1 MNLSLLTGRK
11 NALFSVSCTQINGD
25 GILLQV
31 ITVTSHSCTW
41 TITVPHSQK
50 PLKKL

>member
-11 NALFSVSCTQINGD
+11 NALFSLSCTKSINGD

-31 ITVTSHSCTW
+31 ITVTSHLA
-41 TITVPHSQK
+41 PGQ
-50 PLKKL
+50 